1 MKKVRFLSLIM
12 LLLIVTGCGNN
23 KSEQKVDIILNNNL
37 NFEKNS
43 ELKLSSLVSKK
54 NKVEIINKDEIID
67 TSSLGT
73 KEIIL
78 KYKDKNKEKEYRFK
92 IKIIDTQ
99 APTIEYQKELSTTAG
114 TSIDLLENVKVS
126 DNSKEEI
133 KANVEGNYTFDN
145 AGEYTLKYVAVDSSN
160 NRTEEEF
167 KLTVNEKPVENNNYY
182 NNIQENYE
190 VIEDNTQCEQCF
202 NNKLPANTLTD
213 EYNWKYNNMVNHIRR
228 DTCYWIVSNTTISQ
242 GEVVAVNGWFLT
254 CANSGT
260 VQAVALQ
267 HQDAFPQPPTG
278 EEALRLYKENPNVKY
293 GETTV
298 YAVLE

>member
-37 NFEKNS
+37 NFEINS

-99 APTIEYQKELSTTAG
+99 APTIEYQKELSTTVG

-133 KANVEGNYTFDN
+133 KATVEGTYNFDN
-145 AGEYTLKYVAVDSSN
+145 AGEYTLKYVAIDSSN
-160 NRTEEEF
+160 NKTEEEF
-167 KLTVNEKPVENNNYY
+167 KLTVNEKPVENNNDY

-202 NNKLPANTLTD
+202 NNKLPVNTLTD

-228 DTCYWIVSNTTISQ
+228 DTCYWVVSNTTISQ

>member
-37 NFEKNS
+37 NFEINS

-99 APTIEYQKELSTTAG
+99 APTIEYQKELSTTVG

-133 KANVEGNYTFDN
+133 KANVEGNYTFAN
-145 AGEYTLKYVAVDSSN
+145 AGEYTLKYVAIDSSN
-160 NRTEEEF
+160 NKTEEEF
-167 KLTVNEKPVENNNYY
+167 KLIVNNAFVSVPEQNVSITNNSSTPSSQTITREQVEANIRKYCYVVSTGITFAAPPDVEGDGPASTECKEAVRIFENQFGGNYTDY
-182 NNIQENYE
+182 IMTHD
-190 VIEDNTQCEQCF
+190 IE
-202 NNKLPANTLTD
+202 
-213 EYNWKYNNMVNHIRR
+213 
-228 DTCYWIVSNTTISQ
+228 
-242 GEVVAVNGWFLT
+242 
-254 CANSGT
+254 
-260 VQAVALQ
+260 
-267 HQDAFPQPPTG
+267 TG
-278 EEALRLYKENPNVKY
+278 EEI
-293 GETTV
+293 
-298 YAVLE
+298 